1 MIQDQIFNNFLLE
14 LSQRSE
20 QLRIDMAK
28 AKFSELYE
36 VGLIQGHL
44 AGMEMARQLL
54 VNALE
59 AEDK

>member
-1 MIQDQIFNNFLLE
+1 MIQDQVFNNYLLE
-14 LSQRSE
+14 LNQRIE
-20 QLRIDMAK
+20 QLKSDMSK

-36 VGLIQGHL
+36 VGLLQGHL